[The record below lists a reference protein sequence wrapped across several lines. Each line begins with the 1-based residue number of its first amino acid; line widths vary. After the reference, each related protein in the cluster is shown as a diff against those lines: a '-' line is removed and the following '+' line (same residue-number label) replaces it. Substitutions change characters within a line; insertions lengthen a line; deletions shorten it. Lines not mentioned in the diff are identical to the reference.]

1 MIQMG
6 EIIIIDA
13 KLRQPSATSG
23 GPMAFAT
30 IENTEGG
37 GEYRPAIT
45 SAALLYEIAIAE
57 EDRVLGL
64 ISLDARGV
72 H

>member
-1 MIQMG
+1 MG
-6 EIIIIDA
+6 
-13 KLRQPSATSG
+13 LVMT
-23 GPMAFAT
+23 
-30 IENTEGG
+30 NTRGEGEGG

-45 SAALLYEIAIAE
+45 SAALLYEVAIAE

-64 ISLDARGV
+64 VSLDARGV